1 MNTALLGRIR
11 DLLAQVQAGQSDASQ
26 LADALRG
33 NAQAMEGL
41 SYAQLRQL
49 ESLAD
54 ELQQAAELEADG
66 FESPLAALMTRLQQW
81 LGSHH

>member
-1 MNTALLGRIR
+1 
-11 DLLAQVQAGQSDASQ
+11 
-26 LADALRG
+26 
-33 NAQAMEGL
+33 MEGL

-66 FESPLAALMTRLQQW
+66 FESPLAALMARLQQW
-81 LGSHH
+81 LGSYH